1 MTIGQCCH
9 VALLAVTWLVVS
21 TFGRT
26 VQSQWTFESR
36 NLSSSVAYL
45 GDQPCPQLAAN
56 CLQLS
61 SHPQKTLE
69 VHQHYLSLF
78 RNDSDDEQ
86 PKDLFGT
93 LLCSNI
99 AKALHKRHVVVFE
112 ELSPVRSSS
121 ASLWYWV
128 DYCGLHTTSLY
139 FADLY
144 EVTAVDMPFL
154 SRRNDSCSIR
164 GDVIQWLETLSS
176 PAVEALN
183 EEVWFLFP
191 YVSSINATH
200 RFLLGE
206 TAVEDSWRMHNAL
219 LWNHLQSISCAF
231 SHAHPPTGLR
241 WHVGTIYDMITTGNE
256 RGLASPGEHGDS
268 GSNRTRAQEQEQE
281 QEQELTAL
289 GRYAAMDVQSH
300 MISESLA
307 YVYICVPPEQYAVAR
322 WFVSYWKELY
332 PLSYGLVFIRY
343 RIIPLAEENHHATTD
358 TNSRIDD
365 DGDDPLRSTTLSSRS
380 CWREMARFV
389 FAETGEYDL
398 VIMLRGLP
406 ALLSFVPP
414 SAHAYSSMAA
424 CQKAAT
430 TAAVPSSFNPQHIG
444 FIPFVDG
451 SCGRH
456 CYFCPLATIVLG
468 AAVDDSDVA
477 TATSSVIPST
487 VLMFSHVFRHFHHL
501 LRHRTAHEDET
512 DNAKQLR
519 SARPLDSRT
528 SEATFAQN
536 FHGTLTRITERFPT
550 MVHVDERQQNF
561 ATWIA
566 HDLLRD
572 IRAILFTASPKPDDA
587 DADTDADADAA
598 VMQLCTAYGQQRHPA
613 MTIYCEMVFLYARR
627 ATAIQTLLHDHY
639 SSVSWQ
645 PLRERAIALVTLQR
659 SEIHALAACLIHYE
673 TVPDLLPVITAMRR
687 VHSVSS
693 PPNATVTTAEK
704 QEILTDGVLA
714 LYHHCSATLPVLHSR
729 ATLPSHHPWLH
740 HFFTNQD
747 VGIWPAFH
755 AHLPPVALITD
766 RGTCPLNQHAEVRFE
781 RVRRRTYSAR

>member
-1 MTIGQCCH
+1 
-9 VALLAVTWLVVS
+9 
-21 TFGRT
+21 
-26 VQSQWTFESR
+26 
-36 NLSSSVAYL
+36 
-45 GDQPCPQLAAN
+45 
-56 CLQLS
+56 
-61 SHPQKTLE
+61 
-69 VHQHYLSLF
+69 
-78 RNDSDDEQ
+78 
-86 PKDLFGT
+86 
-93 LLCSNI
+93 
-99 AKALHKRHVVVFE
+99 
-112 ELSPVRSSS
+112 
-121 ASLWYWV
+121 
-128 DYCGLHTTSLY
+128 
-139 FADLY
+139 
-144 EVTAVDMPFL
+144 MPFL
-154 SRRNDSCSIR
+154 SRRNDSCAIR
-164 GDVIQWLETLSS
+164 GDVIQWLETLPS
-176 PAVEALN
+176 PAVEALD

-206 TAVEDSWRMHNAL
+206 TAVEDSWR
-219 LWNHLQSISCAF
+219 
-231 SHAHPPTGLR
+231 
-241 WHVGTIYDMITTGNE
+241 TIYDMITTGNE
-256 RGLASPGEHGDS
+256 RGLASPGEHGDWR
-268 GSNRTRAQEQEQE
+268 SNRTRAQEQEQE

-289 GRYAAMDVQSH
+289 GLYAAMDVQSH

-380 CWREMARFV
+380 CWREVARFV

-430 TAAVPSSFNPQHIG
+430 TAAVPSSFNLQHIG

-468 AAVDDSDVA
+468 AAVDDADVA

-487 VLMFSHVFRHFHHL
+487 VLMFSQVFRHFHHL

-512 DNAKQLR
+512 DDAKQLR
-519 SARPLDSRT
+519 SAKPLDSRT

-550 MVHVDERQQNF
+550 MVHVDKRQQNF

-587 DADTDADADAA
+587 DADADADDVDAA

-613 MTIYCEMVFLYARR
+613 MTLYCEMVFLYARR
-627 ATAIQTLLHDHY
+627 ATAIPTLLHDHY

-673 TVPDLLPVITAMRR
+673 TVPDLLLVITAMRR

-693 PPNATVTTAEK
+693 PPNATSYQPMLQVVTYGTEMNEGLDALLMSSIVSGVPL
-704 QEILTDGVLA
+704 EIVGLNASWTNFSDLIAGIRGYLA
-714 LYHHCSATLPVLHSR
+714 THHLSSSSSSSTVTVEDNGSDEDIVVVVDAYDILL
-729 ATLPSHHPWLH
+729 LPSMRRLVVDTVATAATPLRALMRRPIYAIHGNNKASNTLYAFYAEQIATATQQYLSDPWREDLL
-740 HFFTNQD
+740 QLLWAWYDGD
-747 VGIWPAFH
+747 VTM
-755 AHLPPVALITD
+755 VD
-766 RGTCPLNQHAEVRFE
+766 RYLQQFDAIRSSTTRLDGTMQSNGVVPLSTFGQEVI
-781 RVRRRTYSAR
+781 RTISQCRDMFATSLV